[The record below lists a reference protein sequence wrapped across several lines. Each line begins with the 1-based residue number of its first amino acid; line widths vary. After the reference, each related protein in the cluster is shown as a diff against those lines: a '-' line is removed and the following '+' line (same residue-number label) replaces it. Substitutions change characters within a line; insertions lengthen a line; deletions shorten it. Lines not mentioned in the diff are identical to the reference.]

1 MLTADDGYKIATK
14 VGATPKDRRN
24 HKRVTIVLHG
34 QVIGSYGIRRGS
46 HELGHDFIAGQI
58 GLTQREARDLS
69 LCPLT
74 LQEYIKLLESRGRL
88 KKEEKKENKKDK
100 KHKK

>member
-14 VGATPKDRRN
+14 VGATPKDKRN
-24 HKRVTIVLHG
+24 HERVTVVIRG

-46 HELGHDFIAGQI
+46 RELGHDFIAGQI

-74 LQEYIKLLESRGRL
+74 LEEYIKLLESRDRL
-88 KKEEKKENKKDK
+88 RKEEKKEDKKDK
-100 KHKK
+100 KRRK